1 MLQNIMTHHRAAN
14 NQLVHTAT
22 MCPFW
27 LVCLG
32 MIVSATLGRDMVPS
46 GKTVIHVC
54 PSIEQVQS
62 DTVSQ
67 IHEAETLHH
76 AQEILRSLR
85 SSGVTGHVVI
95 ELCSSVAH
103 THYNVLDI
111 DERDTS
117 LHGDTIIRG
126 QTAKDGAVIDSGMVL
141 RGWIVNNTT
150 GLWEAPLP
158 AGAASRQ
165 LWINGVR
172 APRAHANPEEC
183 SGGPPVSPSLCTKT
197 LKQGTITPT
206 GYNDVPDPQTNITA
220 SPLAQWL
227 PGAEFVYGKGASGAS
242 WTEPRCTVA
251 SVAPG
256 SKPGLVNIIMEQPC
270 WQRAIGKAQNQRVT
284 FPSDIENSLALLTEP
299 MEWYA
304 DFAPGKK
311 IYYMPRPEDDIK
323 TVSAILGSV
332 PTGGQGEAIRVA
344 ASAHRVTFASLVFHY
359 QTWMFPSSP
368 TGFVDL
374 QSGFYSQA
382 GSGRLH
388 GVPGALSM
396 HGTKNAR
403 VYNCTF
409 QHLGLSGFLADA
421 GAQNIT
427 VDASTFHD
435 ISGSAVLLGNV
446 SDPIQSAEQQDGPFT
461 IISNTIEN
469 IAVEYH
475 GCAGICAGYV
485 ANTDIVHNQL
495 TNTSN
500 GAICLGWGWGA
511 NNTMHNNRVNYNHIV
526 RSNTELYDCGS
537 IYTLSSQPN
546 SEVAYNYIE
555 NQVLRFGS
563 LYHDARS
570 AHFHTHH
577 NVVVGGPMWLYLQWG
592 PLGPVDNILVEN
604 NYHNQTVAG
613 GCATPQHADTC
624 QATGFCPT
632 KYSPCGNVTIQNN
645 TVVDGDTWPAEAVA
659 IEHQAGPLPQHNLL

>member
-1 MLQNIMTHHRAAN
+1 MCVIVYACSHVYVHADCARAIY
-14 NQLVHTAT
+14 V
-22 MCPFW
+22 
-27 LVCLG
+27 
-32 MIVSATLGRDMVPS
+32 
-46 GKTVIHVC
+46 
-54 PSIEQVQS
+54 
-62 DTVSQ
+62 
-67 IHEAETLHH
+67 H
-76 AQEILRSLR
+76 AQFW
-85 SSGVTGHVVI
+85 
-95 ELCSSVAH
+95 C
-103 THYNVLDI
+103 
-111 DERDTS
+111 
-117 LHGDTIIRG
+117 
-126 QTAKDGAVIDSGMVL
+126 MF
-141 RGWIVNNTT
+141 
-150 GLWEAPLP
+150 LW
-158 AGAASRQ
+158 
-165 LWINGVR
+165 
-172 APRAHANPEEC
+172 C
-183 SGGPPVSPSLCTKT
+183 
-197 LKQGTITPT
+197 
-206 GYNDVPDPQTNITA
+206 
-220 SPLAQWL
+220 
-227 PGAEFVYGKGASGAS
+227 F
-242 WTEPRCTVA
+242 
-251 SVAPG
+251 
-256 SKPGLVNIIMEQPC
+256 
-270 WQRAIGKAQNQRVT
+270 
-284 FPSDIENSLALLTEP
+284 ALL
-299 MEWYA
+299 A
-304 DFAPGKK
+304 CA
-311 IYYMPRPEDDIK
+311 
-323 TVSAILGSV
+323 
-332 PTGGQGEAIRVA
+332 QH
-344 ASAHRVTFASLVFHY
+344 AHLFTSRRLRCGTLCGM
-359 QTWMFPSSP
+359 TSP
-368 TGFVDL
+368 
-374 QSGFYSQA
+374 
-382 GSGRLH
+382 
-388 GVPGALSM
+388 P
-396 HGTKNAR
+396 
-403 VYNCTF
+403 
-409 QHLGLSGFLADA
+409 
-421 GAQNIT
+421 
-427 VDASTFHD
+427 
-435 ISGSAVLLGNV
+435 
-446 SDPIQSAEQQDGPFT
+446 DPIQSADEQDGPFT